1 VGLEKTSK
9 EFSSRKLQI
18 IFVLSFFLE
27 KSEVFLIKSIVIIL
41 WLLVFDLFELLY
53 TLERFIDD
61 SNGILT

>member
-1 VGLEKTSK
+1 MGLEKTSK